1 MKLKIFTGDS
11 ATRAEEM
18 ANDWLRQQKSAPTIH
33 HSETTLHA
41 ITTPSGMKVPRVTV
55 SVWYV
60 AGKARKHRG

>member
-1 MKLKIFTGDS
+1 MELKIFTGDS
-11 ATRAEEM
+11 AARAEDM
-18 ANDWLRQQKSAPTIH
+18 VNDWLRQQKSAPTIH